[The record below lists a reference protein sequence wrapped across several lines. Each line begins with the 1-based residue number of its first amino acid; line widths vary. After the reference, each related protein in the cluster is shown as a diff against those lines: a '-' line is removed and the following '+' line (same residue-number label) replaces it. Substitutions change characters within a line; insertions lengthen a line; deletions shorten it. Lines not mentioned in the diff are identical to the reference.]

1 MVVHTSGAC
10 AKRAGGVCVV
20 NVVTGVIWDTF
31 GWILDNPTWSASIV
45 AGVVFCVVFALP
57 APRGSKK

>member
-1 MVVHTSGAC
+1 MTD
-10 AKRAGGVCVV
+10 
-20 NVVTGVIWDTF
+20 VIWDTF

-45 AGVVFCVVFALP
+45 AGVVFCMVFALP